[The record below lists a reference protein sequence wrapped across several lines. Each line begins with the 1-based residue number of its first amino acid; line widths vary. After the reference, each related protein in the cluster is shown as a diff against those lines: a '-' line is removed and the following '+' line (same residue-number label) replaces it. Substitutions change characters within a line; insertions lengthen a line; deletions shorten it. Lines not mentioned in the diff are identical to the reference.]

1 MSRAKRLQPVLRM
14 AQQKVEEASQALGYL
29 NQRLAEET
37 ATKNQLI
44 DYEGEYLELMRS
56 SHEAG
61 KKMNI
66 SATLNYQVFIQRLK
80 LAQVQQQESINLL
93 ESQKQQVMQHW
104 IKTRARQ
111 QAIEAVIASALE
123 EEALVESRQEQK
135 LLDELTSLNLQRG
148 KLFS

>member
-29 NQRLAEET
+29 NQRIAEES
-37 ATKNQLI
+37 ATKNQLSG
-44 DYEGEYLELMRS
+44 YEGEYLELMRS

-61 KKMNI
+61 KNMNI
-66 SATLNYQVFIQRLK
+66 NATLNYQVFIQRLK
-80 LAQVQQQESINLL
+80 LAQIEQQEAINLL

-111 QAIEAVIASALE
+111 QAVEAVIASAKAE
-123 EEALVESRQEQK
+123 EELIASRQEQK

-148 KLFS
+148 KLFN